1 MDDYKELQFES
12 IEAEEIFKELLKIP
26 GFHINFDASEK
37 ISVKDLQFIK
47 DLIDKI

>member
-1 MDDYKELQFES
+1 MEDYKELRFEN

-26 GFHINFDASEK
+26 GFHINFDPSEK
-37 ISVKDLQFIK
+37 ISVKDLQIIK